1 VALLDEEPL
10 LAPPEL
16 VPPELVALPE
26 LVPLGLLAPPWLA
39 PGATWLLL
47 VSLGVF
53 TLLLELELPV
63 PVAGWSPVPPW
74 F

>member
-1 VALLDEEPL
+1 MALLVEEPL
-10 LAPPEL
+10 
-16 VPPELVALPE
+16 VALAELLAAPE

-39 PGATWLLL
+39 PGAAWLLL

-63 PVAGWSPVPPW
+63 PVLG
-74 F
+74 